1 MTDPHTP
8 APDLPAGVSRSPAPA
23 RTVAEAVREA
33 APDCGRRRRSAG
45 VRGCGERGDYAV
57 FIAVIAA
64 ALLVLGG
71 LAYDGP
77 RLIASRQDAAHA
89 ANEAARVAAV
99 TIASGGTIQQA
110 QAAAQNRVDQT
121 PLIYGENI
129 DVASIECVGTR
140 VQVTVVTGYRYRSAI
155 GAARARQPIAAIGAA
170 EAVLLL
176 PDGQPSTLHHLAE
189 CPLH

>member
-1 MTDPHTP
+1 MTDPNTP
-8 APDLPAGVSRSPAPA
+8 GPNPPAGVWRSPVPA
-23 RTVAEAVREA
+23 HTVVEAVREA
-33 APDCGRRRRSAG
+33 APNSRRRRRSTG
-45 VRGCGERGDYAV
+45 VRVCGERGDYAV
-57 FIAVIAA
+57 FIAVIAV

-99 TIASGGTIQQA
+99 TIASGGTLQQA

-121 PLIYGENI
+121 ALIYGENI
-129 DVASIECVGTR
+129 DLAFIECVGTR
-140 VQVTVVTGYRYRSAI
+140 VQVTVLTAYRYRSAI
-155 GAARARQPIAAIGAA
+155 GVARARQPIAAIGAA

-176 PDGQPSTLHHLAE
+176 PDDQPSTLHHPGE
-189 CPLH
+189 CPLI